1 MVPIWNKLKF
11 QAKVLIPVVTVL
23 FLVLFTT
30 LWLVNRR
37 MHVQQETGTE
47 EVLTTTEA
55 AFQGSLR
62 FHDKNLKQQFGRI
75 TLDPGFTALATT
87 RHAPTIQDGFTNLLA
102 GPADGMD
109 AAIYTAADGN
119 RLAQLAQPGSSIN
132 LNRLTTACSES
143 IRRSIQTQQMNVDT
157 VELNGHLYDVISIP
171 SFDIEHKA
179 LYGVLTLGTDMSDT
193 IIKEFKLLAEHP
205 HSELVLISNGRV
217 ITSSFHQ
224 PPPDEELLQIYK
236 QAPTVTP
243 DEHSSTRY
251 FEKVIKGEHFLAL
264 TGRLPS
270 LNNQGAGSYILLV
283 SYQDLLAQFEA
294 TRRMLVLVGLFGIIL
309 STLIVW
315 LLIRRATQPLIQ
327 LRDSAEAVGRGDFSH
342 RIQITSQDELGELSN
357 VFNHMTENLQ
367 TSTKQREQTVETLR
381 TTQARLMQS
390 EKLSAIGEFVAG
402 VAHELNNPL
411 TALIG
416 FSELLQ
422 MRVTD
427 ETTRNSLKRISSS
440 AERCHKIVQS
450 LLSFARQHPPERK
463 LTDVNSLIDAVL
475 EILIYELRTSNI
487 KVEKNYA
494 ANLPRLMVDP
504 HQIQQVF
511 LNLVHNAR
519 QAIEAYPPHGSMKIT
534 TRLLAGKIQVRFQD
548 DGPGISPE
556 NLKKIFDPFFTTKV
570 VGKGTG
576 LGLSLS
582 YGIIQEHDG
591 TITAESQPGLGTAF
605 IIELPVGA
613 EEEKSASAAPVASAP
628 ALAHE
633 GTGRKILIVD
643 DEEDI
648 LDLVS
653 QTMTAQGYLVQTV
666 TDGEKALQ
674 LLQKQSF
681 DLIVSD
687 WKMPG
692 LNGQQLYERLLK
704 ENPAA
709 AQHIIFM
716 TGDVL
721 SEKTQADLRDQN
733 KLCLG
738 KPFSLVDFR
747 KAVNQVLEPK

>member
-11 QAKVLIPVVTVL
+11 QAKVLIPVATVL
-23 FLVLFTT
+23 VLVLCTT

-37 MHVQQETGTE
+37 MHQQQETGTE
-47 EVLTTTEA
+47 QVLTTTEA
-55 AFQGSLR
+55 AFQSSLR
-62 FHDKNLKQQFGRI
+62 FHTNILQQQFKLI
-75 TLDPGFTALATT
+75 TTTPVFTAVANTQDRATMLT
-87 RHAPTIQDGFTNLLA
+87 GLKEDIRPSMGDSVTVALFTKTNLE
-102 GPADGMD
+102 
-109 AAIYTAADGN
+109 
-119 RLAQLAQPGSSIN
+119 QLAQISLAGSAIN
-132 LNRLTTACSES
+132 LNQFSARCAES
-143 IRRSIQTQQMNVDT
+143 VQRAIKTREINVDT
-157 VELNGHLYDVISIP
+157 IEHGGLLYDVITIP
-171 SFDIEHKA
+171 SFDNTHEHF
-179 LYGVLTLGTDMSDT
+179 YGVLTLGVAMSDA
-193 IIKEFKLLAEHP
+193 IINEFKLMADHP

-217 ITSSFHQ
+217 IASSFRD
-224 PPPDEELLQIYK
+224 PPSNEELLQIYK
-236 QAPTVTP
+236 QAPAVTKDQRP
-243 DEHSSTRY
+243 TARY
-251 FEKVIKGEHFLAL
+251 FEKQIKGEHFLAL
-264 TGRLPS
+264 TGQLPS
-270 LNNQGAGSYILLV
+270 LNKQSAGSYVLLV
-283 SYQDLLAQFEA
+283 SYQELLAQFEA

-309 STLIVW
+309 STLVVW

-342 RIQITSQDELGELSN
+342 RIKIQSEDELGELAE

-367 TSTKQREQTVETLR
+367 TSTTQLEQTVETLR

-422 MRVTD
+422 MRVSD
-427 ETTRNSLKRISSS
+427 EATKTSLKRISSS

-463 LTDVNSLIDAVL
+463 LTEVNALIDAVL

-487 KVEKNYA
+487 KVEKDYA
-494 ANLPRLMVDP
+494 QNLPKLMVDP

-511 LNLVHNAR
+511 LNIVHNAR
-519 QAIEAYPPHGSMKIT
+519 QAIEAYQPHGNIRIT
-534 TRLLAGKIQVRFQD
+534 TRALNGKVQVRFQD

-556 NLKKIFDPFFTTKV
+556 NLKKIFDPFFTTKA

-582 YGIIQEHDG
+582 YGIIHEHGG
-591 TITAESQPGLGTAF
+591 TIAAESKPGAGTAF
-605 IIELPVGA
+605 IIEF
-613 EEEKSASAAPVASAP
+613 PVASGENTTSITPEKPSP
-628 ALAHE
+628 ALTQE
-633 GTGRKILIVD
+633 GKGRKILVVD

-648 LDLVS
+648 LDLVR
-653 QTMTAQGYLVQTV
+653 QTMVAQGYIVQTV

-674 LLQKQSF
+674 VLEKETF
-681 DLIVSD
+681 DLIVTD

-692 LNGQQLYERLLK
+692 LSGQQLYERLRQA
-704 ENPAA
+704 NPAA
-709 AQHIIFM
+709 ARQVIFM

-721 SEKTQADLRDQN
+721 SEKTQEYLREQN
-733 KLCLG
+733 RLCLA

-747 KAVNQVLEPK
+747 RAINQVLEKQ